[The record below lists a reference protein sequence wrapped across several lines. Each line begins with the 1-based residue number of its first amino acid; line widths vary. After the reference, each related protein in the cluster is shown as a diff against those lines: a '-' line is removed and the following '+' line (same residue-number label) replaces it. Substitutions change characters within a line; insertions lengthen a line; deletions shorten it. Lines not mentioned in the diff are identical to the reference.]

1 MKDSNDRGASTGG
14 EIGGKAADQ
23 GEHMEQRTPPTPS
36 GETDV
41 LTGLQRVRRTA
52 RERKQERFTTLLHHV
67 TVDLLRESFA
77 S

>member
-1 MKDSNDRGASTGG
+1 
-14 EIGGKAADQ
+14 
-23 GEHMEQRTPPTPS
+23 MEQRTPPTPS